1 MPFFGY
7 LYHAKKKSLRGL
19 ILSCQIAVSVS
30 PTLAYLSRLSDLGYH
45 FPQHSKKAKKN
56 NSPDLLKRQT
66 RCTTACTTSKNIG
79 E

>member
-45 FPQHSKKAKKN
+45 FPQHSKKAKKK
-56 NSPDLLKRQT
+56 LT
-66 RCTTACTTSKNIG
+66 RFVKKTDKVYYCVHNK
-79 E
+79 